1 MILPAKGTLERL
13 VLDTVNTKT
22 RMGMETLSHY
32 VNKTSRPSLQIIC
45 DKFIQQGLMRMTNG
59 SFATTKE
66 AKKAI
71 IADDQRIVEALREF
85 KPLKPRANWKDRVM
99 RPGATE
105 FMDWQ
110 SKHY

>member
-22 RMGMETLSHY
+22 RMGMETLSRY
-32 VNKTSRPSLQIIC
+32 VNKTSRPSLQLIC
-45 DKFIQQGLMRMTNG
+45 DKFIAQGLMRMTNG
-59 SFATTKE
+59 NFATTKE

-85 KPLKPRANWKDRVM
+85 KPLKPRANWQDRVM

-105 FMDWQ
+105 FMDWR
-110 SKHY
+110 SKHA